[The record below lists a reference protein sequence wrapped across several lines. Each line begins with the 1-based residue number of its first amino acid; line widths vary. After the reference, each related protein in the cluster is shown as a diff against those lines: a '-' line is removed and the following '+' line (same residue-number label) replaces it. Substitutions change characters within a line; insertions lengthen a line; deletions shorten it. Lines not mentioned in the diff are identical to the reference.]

1 MFTFFNISIYLY
13 IKYNKNMDN
22 FSLAELSGRTIF
34 NDKLIKNGSSGI
46 TFTESKYDKVDVFW
60 EKYDTKYVGEIKYRD
75 NYPSS
80 GICVV
85 EEGAILEKTKY
96 DELMK
101 YHNLSGLTP
110 YYIMI
115 FNNNEMYLWDISEL
129 NEIEFKVE
137 KRFPKTTKGRNTKKV
152 EKKVAYLPLDS
163 GIKCKY

>member
-1 MFTFFNISIYLY
+1 
-13 IKYNKNMDN
+13 MDK

-80 GICVV
+80 GRCVV
-85 EEGAILEKTKY
+85 EDGAVVEKTKY
-96 DELMK
+96 DALMK
-101 YHNLSGLTP
+101 YKDLSGLTP

-115 FNNNEMYLWDISEL
+115 FNNGELYLWNIGEL
-129 NEIEFKVE
+129 DEPEWKVE
-137 KRFPKTTKGRNTKKV
+137 DKFPRTTKGSNTKKV
-152 EKKVAYLPLDS
+152 EKKVTYLKLDS
-163 GIKCKY
+163 GHKCKY

>member
-1 MFTFFNISIYLY
+1 
-13 IKYNKNMDN
+13 MDK

-60 EKYDTKYVGEIKYRD
+60 KKYDNKYVGEIKYRD

-80 GICVV
+80 DICVV
-85 EEGAILEKTKY
+85 KEGAVLEKTKY

-101 YHNLSGLTP
+101 YHKLSGLTP
-110 YYIMI
+110 YYIME
-115 FNNNEMYLWDISEL
+115 FNDNVIYLWDLSKL
-129 NEIEFKVE
+129 DGIEWKVDN
-137 KRFPKTTKGRNTKKV
+137 RYPRTTKGSRK
-152 EKKVAYLPLDS
+152 EKVAKVVTYLPLES

>member
-1 MFTFFNISIYLY
+1 
-13 IKYNKNMDN
+13 MDK

-34 NDKLIKNGSSGI
+34 NEKLINNGSSGI

-80 GICVV
+80 GICFVS
-85 EEGAILEKTKY
+85 EGAVLEKTKY

-101 YHNLSGLTP
+101 YKDLSGLTP

-115 FNNNEMYLWDISEL
+115 FNNGEMYLWDVG
-129 NEIEFKVE
+129 EIKYIEWKVE
-137 KRFPKTTKGRNTKKV
+137 NRYPRTTKGSRK
-152 EKKVAYLPLDS
+152 EKVAKIVTYLPLES
-163 GIKCKY
+163 GHKCTYP

>member
-1 MFTFFNISIYLY
+1 
-13 IKYNKNMDN
+13 MDK

-34 NDKLIKNGSSGI
+34 NEKLIKNGSSGI
-46 TFTESKYDKVDVFW
+46 TLTESKYDKVDIFW
-60 EKYDTKYVGEIKYRD
+60 EKYEAKYVGEIKYRD

-80 GICVV
+80 GRCVV
-85 EEGAILEKTKY
+85 EEGAIIEKTKY

-115 FNNNEMYLWDISEL
+115 FNNNEMYLWNISEL
-129 NEIEFKVE
+129 KELEWKIEH
-137 KRFPKTTKGRNTKKV
+137 RFPRTTKGSNKEKV

>member
-1 MFTFFNISIYLY
+1 
-13 IKYNKNMDN
+13 MDK

-80 GICVV
+80 GRCVV
-85 EEGAILEKTKY
+85 EEGAVLEKTKY

-101 YHNLSGLTP
+101 YKDLSGLTP
-110 YYIMI
+110 FYITI
-115 FNNNEMYLWDISEL
+115 FNNNEMYLWDLSKFDEL
-129 NEIEFKVE
+129 EWKNEDK
-137 KRFPKTTKGRNTKKV
+137 FPRTTKGRNTKKV
-152 EKKVAYLPLDS
+152 KKCVTYLPLEL
-163 GIKCKY
+163 GNKCKY

>member
-1 MFTFFNISIYLY
+1 
-13 IKYNKNMDN
+13 MDK

-34 NDKLIKNGSSGI
+34 NEKLINNGSSGI
-46 TFTESKYDKVDVFW
+46 TFTESKFDKVDVFW

-80 GICVV
+80 GLCVV
-85 EEGAILEKTKY
+85 SEGAVLEKTKY

-101 YHNLSGLTP
+101 YKDLSGLTP

-115 FNNNEMYLWDISEL
+115 FNNNEMYLWDVGEL
-129 NEIEFKVE
+129 KEIEWKIE
-137 KRFPKTTKGRNTKKV
+137 NRYPRTTKGRNT
-152 EKKVAYLPLDS
+152 EKVAKVVTYLPLEY

>member
-1 MFTFFNISIYLY
+1 
-13 IKYNKNMDN
+13 MDN

-34 NDKLIKNGSSGI
+34 NSKLINNGSSGI

-80 GICVV
+80 GRCVV
-85 EEGAILEKTKY
+85 EDGAVLEKTKY

-101 YHNLSGLTP
+101 YNDLSGLTP

-115 FNNNEMYLWDISEL
+115 FNNNEMYLWDVSEIKD
-129 NEIEFKVE
+129 IEWKIE
-137 KRFPKTTKGRNTKKV
+137 NIFPRTTKGSNTKKV
-152 EKKVAYLPLDS
+152 AKVVTYLPLEL
-163 GIKCKY
+163 GHKCTYP

>member
-1 MFTFFNISIYLY
+1 
-13 IKYNKNMDN
+13 MDK

-60 EKYDTKYVGEIKYRD
+60 EKYDKKYVGEIKYRD

-80 GICVV
+80 GLCVV
-85 EEGAILEKTKY
+85 SEGAVIEKTKY

-101 YHNLSGLTP
+101 YKDLSGLTP

-115 FNNNEMYLWDISEL
+115 FNNNEMYLWDVSEIK
-129 NEIEFKVE
+129 EIEWKVE
-137 KRFPKTTKGRNTKKV
+137 NRYPRTTKGSRK
-152 EKKVAYLPLDS
+152 EKVAKIVTYLPLES
-163 GIKCKY
+163 GHKCRFS

>member
-1 MFTFFNISIYLY
+1 
-13 IKYNKNMDN
+13 MDN

-34 NDKLIKNGSSGI
+34 NEKLIKNGSSGI
-46 TFTESKYDKVDVFW
+46 TFTESKFDKVDVFW

-80 GICVV
+80 GLCVV
-85 EEGAILEKTKY
+85 SEGAVLEKTKY

-101 YHNLSGLTP
+101 YKDLSGLTP

-115 FNNNEMYLWDISEL
+115 FNNNEMYLWDVGEMD
-129 NEIEFKVE
+129 EIEWKIE
-137 KRFPKTTKGRNTKKV
+137 NKYPRTTKGSNKEKV
-152 EKKVAYLPLDS
+152 AKIVAYLKLDS